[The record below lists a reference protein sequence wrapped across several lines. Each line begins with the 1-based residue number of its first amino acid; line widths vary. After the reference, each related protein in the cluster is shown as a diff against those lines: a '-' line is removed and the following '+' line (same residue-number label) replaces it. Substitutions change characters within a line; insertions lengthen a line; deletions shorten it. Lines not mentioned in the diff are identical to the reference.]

1 MNEQIT
7 PTNETVDAQLDA
19 LGAVLRY
26 LCEHAP
32 HVPAGKDMVQAL
44 HHVVHGEFA
53 MQLVCLAP
61 PPL

>member
-1 MNEQIT
+1 MNDTT

-19 LGAVLRY
+19 LAPVLRY

-32 HVPAGKDMVQAL
+32 PVEAGKDMVQSL
-44 HHVVHGEFA
+44 YHVIQGEFA
-53 MQLVCLAP
+53 MQLICLAP